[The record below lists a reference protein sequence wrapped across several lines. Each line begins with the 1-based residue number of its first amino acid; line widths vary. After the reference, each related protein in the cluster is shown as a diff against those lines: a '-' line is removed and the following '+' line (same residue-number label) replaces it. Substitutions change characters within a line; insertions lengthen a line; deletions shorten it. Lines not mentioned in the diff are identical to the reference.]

1 MNKDNIEDIEL
12 LTDDDGEI
20 DYAASIKKIRE
31 GMVDRA
37 EYDKLRRENKQL
49 LNALTNGETLDE
61 ESPAAPV
68 DIKALSKELIGG
80 KLNNLDYVKKSLDL
94 RDAIIEQGGR
104 DPFLPYGDHVD
115 ITSEMLEKADN
126 VARVFR
132 ECVDFADGD
141 SAIFTAE
148 LQRRTVDAS
157 PYSRR
162 R

>member
-1 MNKDNIEDIEL
+1 MNEDIKDIEL
-12 LTDDDGEI
+12 MTDDDGEI
-20 DYAASIKKIRE
+20 DYAASIKKMRE

-37 EYDKLRRENKQL
+37 EYDKLRKENKQL
-49 LNALTNGETLDE
+49 LNALTNGETLDKE
-61 ESPAAPV
+61 PQAAPV
-68 DIKALSKELIGG
+68 DIKVLSKELLEGR
-80 KLNNLDYVKKSLDL
+80 LNNLDYVKKSLDL

-115 ITSEMLEKADN
+115 ITSDMVEKAQN
-126 VARVFR
+126 VAKVFR